1 MLAQADLGSPE
12 GRARAAERALP
23 VIAEHPSDLV
33 RDQYVMEVADRCR
46 AVPERLRA
54 GLADAIRAGKSD
66 KGSRHHAPASASRG
80 GRAEQ
85 AEESTG
91 SGRRPRVG
99 TLERGGDSRPGS
111 TATATSP
118 GRARRGGDGTARRV
132 EVEALRLAVHR
143 PEEVADRMEEVL
155 FSDEVNLAAFRALVG
170 ASTLHE
176 AIDAAAPDAA
186 ALLQR
191 LAVEETDADPDDVI
205 ALLVKQAVTRAIV
218 ELEACARESVLVV
231 PEVAQTLAWLKPAV
245 EQLHDSDNR
254 IGACDRLVAWLV
266 QRGEE
271 DA

>member
-1 MLAQADLGSPE
+1 
-12 GRARAAERALP
+12 
-23 VIAEHPSDLV
+23 
-33 RDQYVMEVADRCR
+33 
-46 AVPERLRA
+46 
-54 GLADAIRAGKSD
+54 
-66 KGSRHHAPASASRG
+66 
-80 GRAEQ
+80 
-85 AEESTG
+85 
-91 SGRRPRVG
+91 VG
-99 TLERGGDSRPGS
+99 TLERGGDSRAGA
-111 TATATSP
+111 TATATE
-118 GRARRGGDGTARRV
+118 RARRAGDGTARRV

-155 FSDEVNLAAFRALVG
+155 FSDEVNLAAFRALAG

-176 AIDAAAPDAA
+176 AIGAAAPDAA
-186 ALLQR
+186 VLLQR